1 MLDHCGL
8 LLVLSWLW
16 GFGRLWFFFDD
27 LGRRNRLVPSL
38 VLQLIVQHAEPSE
51 LLHEDAL
58 KIHYRLEI
66 RFQTGKSRARCE
78 VFKSNILIA
87 GYFIGL
93 R

>member
-8 LLVLSWLW
+8 LLVLSRLW

-51 LLHEDAL
+51 LLHENAL

-66 RFQTGKSRARCE
+66 RFQTGKCRARCE